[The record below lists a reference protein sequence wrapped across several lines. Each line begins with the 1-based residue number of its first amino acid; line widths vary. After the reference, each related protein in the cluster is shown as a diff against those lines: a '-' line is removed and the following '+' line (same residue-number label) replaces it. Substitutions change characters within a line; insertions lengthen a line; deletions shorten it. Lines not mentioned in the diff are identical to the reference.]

1 MRTAR
6 LLLVLLLGLLLITA
20 CSDGDDGADGLMGPE
35 GPAGEPG
42 TANVIFSEW
51 TNFSTTWRDT
61 SIDGSALIVN
71 DIAAPSL
78 TQENLD
84 TAAIFAYVHFSSTYA
99 PLPYTSYAGF
109 EVNTVSF
116 LPAPGRMFY
125 TRFGHDNT
133 SPNVSS
139 SVYFRYIV
147 VPGGQAEVLS
157 KSIGDRSLEDLSYTE
172 ICARLGIPE

>member
-1 MRTAR
+1 M
-6 LLLVLLLGLLLITA
+6 
-20 CSDGDDGADGLMGPE
+20 
-35 GPAGEPG
+35 
-42 TANVIFSEW
+42 
-51 TNFSTTWRDT
+51 
-61 SIDGSALIVN
+61 
-71 DIAAPSL
+71 
-78 TQENLD
+78 
-84 TAAIFAYVHFSSTYA
+84 
-99 PLPYTSYAGF
+99 PYTSYAGF

-157 KSIGDRSLEDLSYTE
+157 KSLGERSLEDLSYSELCTQF
-172 ICARLGIPE
+172 GIPE